1 MRPIVSIAAALL
13 AAGIG
18 LGAFGAHA
26 LRDRF
31 SEYQMMVYEKALFYH
46 FLNSLGLLLVA
57 LLPKLNILN
66 RSDTVRISAFLIF
79 GIVVFSGSLYLLS
92 ITEKKWLGAI
102 TPIGGV
108 SFIIGWT
115 LLAIAALRS
124 S

>member
-92 ITEKKWLGAI
+92 ITKKKW
-102 TPIGGV
+102 
-108 SFIIGWT
+108 
-115 LLAIAALRS
+115 
-124 S
+124 